1 MQNALIYSAGF
12 EGHRQVY
19 IYVLSH
25 VLNESGYNVFIA
37 GNVKGK
43 INDTSYIDKI
53 KKNQN
58 IVFIDSSV
66 YAENGLMISPLEF
79 INIQRKYKIDLTVFA
94 EADHHISLFNAQ
106 IGNKSNKLQGRT
118 IGIFLRP
125 FYFYDKLNFIEKL
138 RFIKRLKDNWKY
150 NARLFHGFT
159 LKHFKLLDKACYI
172 DENFVSLHKHTVWLP
187 DVFQQYAE
195 ELLKDENLDESIWI
209 NKLDDFKKNNSGR
222 FIILYFGTAQPRR
235 GYDTLLKLAVD
246 SNACFVHCGLNND
259 NENYNFNI
267 EELKIVLRNDGR
279 LLETNQYITDPLC
292 IEYFFKSVSHLVLPY
307 RRFLGSS
314 GVMLQAL
321 EYGIPVLVPNTGIIG
336 YRVGKHNLGLT
347 FNNNYKSLLEQF
359 NRFILIPKQ
368 QYQDSINEFMQYQSI
383 SQLKK
388 VLAEVINDTNL
399 TIKLP

>member
-25 VLNESGYNVFIA
+25 VLSENGYNIFIA
-37 GNVKGK
+37 GNTQEK
-43 INDTSYIDKI
+43 IINASYIEKI
-53 KKNQN
+53 KKETNV
-58 IVFIDSSV
+58 VFIDTSD
-66 YAENGLMISPLEF
+66 YAENGLKILPLEL

-94 EADHHISLFNAQ
+94 EADHHISLFTAQ
-106 IGNKSNKLQGRT
+106 IGNKINKLTGKN

-125 FYFYDKLNFIEKL
+125 FYFYSKLNFIDKL
-138 RFIKRLKDNWKY
+138 RFVKRLTGNWRF
-150 NARLFHGFT
+150 NDRLFHGFT
-159 LKHFKLLDKACYI
+159 LQHFKLLDKACYI
-172 DENFVSLHKHTVWLP
+172 DENFVSHHKHAVWLP

-209 NKLDDFKKNNSGR
+209 NKLDDFRENNSGK
-222 FIILYFGTAQPRR
+222 FIFLYFGTAQPRR

-246 SNACFVHCGLNND
+246 SDACFVHCGLNND
-259 NENYNFNI
+259 KENFDFNI
-267 EELKIVLRNDGR
+267 EELKTVLRNDGR
-279 LLETNQYITDPLC
+279 LFETNQYITDPAC

-307 RRFLGSS
+307 RKFLGSS

-336 YRVGKHNLGLT
+336 YRVRMHKLGLT
-347 FNNNYKSLLEQF
+347 FDNNYKSLVEQF
-359 NRFILIPKQ
+359 KRFILIPKQ
-368 QYQDSINEFMQYQSI
+368 NYHNSINEYMQYQSI

-388 VLAEVINDTNL
+388 VLTGVINDTNL